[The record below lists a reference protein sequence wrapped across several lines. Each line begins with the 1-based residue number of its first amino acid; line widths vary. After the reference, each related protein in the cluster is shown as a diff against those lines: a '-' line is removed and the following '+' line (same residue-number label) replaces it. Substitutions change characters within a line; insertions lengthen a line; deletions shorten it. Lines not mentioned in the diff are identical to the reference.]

1 VRCEATRLLRQA
13 NGIPFAERPFIDS
26 IGGLRPVRPEISC
39 VQIQLG
45 DFVMLLQNTL
55 RRSINRRF
63 AAATAASL
71 IALTSGSAM
80 AAIVCGPT
88 TNISIPN
95 TFNGVYINFVTG
107 VTGTTTAAVPGW
119 DFGPWGSSNTLA
131 FFFPSTPANSF
142 GAVAGTT
149 TGPYSVLAA
158 GTPVAPASTFALVTA
173 TTATV
178 ALQGGVTGA
187 LVGFRFFNEA
197 TSAINFGWAEFNTT
211 APLGFPATI
220 VRYCYQNDGTEIP
233 AGTTPVS
240 LQSYSVD

>member
-1 VRCEATRLLRQA
+1 
-13 NGIPFAERPFIDS
+13 
-26 IGGLRPVRPEISC
+26 
-39 VQIQLG
+39 
-45 DFVMLLQNTL
+45 MLSQNTL

-107 VTGTTTAAVPGW
+107 VTATTTAGAPGW
-119 DFGPWGSSNTLA
+119 DFGPWGSGGNTLA
-131 FFFPSTPANSF
+131 FFFPSTPATSF

-158 GTPVAPASTFALVTA
+158 GTPIGPTSTYAVVTAPTA
-173 TTATV
+173 TTA
-178 ALQGGVTGA
+178 LQATNAAA
-187 LVGFRFFNEA
+187 LVGFRFFNEG
-197 TSAINFGWAEFNTT
+197 TSAINFGWAEFSTT

-220 VRYCYQNDGTEIP
+220 LRYCYQNDGTEIP